1 MMCAWSAS
9 RSNIALQSRA
19 FGNIV
24 FHSENGKLVVTITA
38 DCSARP
44 EITWN
49 SNSAADSGTAT
60 YAEAKYDFR
69 LEFVVDRAEVGGGRG
84 VGAGPP
90 REPAAPVEP
99 GASLFD
105 VLQSTLGLKLEPKKV
120 PGFTLVVDHV
130 EKAPT
135 ANWLGARCSP
145 VSIRSTTASSAAMS
159 VATSSLW

>member
-1 MMCAWSAS
+1 MSMMCAWSVS

-24 FHSENGKLVVTITA
+24 FHSETGKLVVTITA

-90 REPAAPVEP
+90 REPGNVSTHWDCRTPGSNSRGGLVTGSAPF
-99 GASLFD
+99 LI
-105 VLQSTLGLKLEPKKV
+105 
-120 PGFTLVVDHV
+120 
-130 EKAPT
+130 
-135 ANWLGARCSP
+135 
-145 VSIRSTTASSAAMS
+145 SIRKRLRWRDRMRASPSATARFSIGPLCSATCCAR
-159 VATSSLW
+159 